1 MDINKLVRVYV
12 KIRDA
17 KLEAKKAFEAQDAE
31 LKGKMEQIG
40 NALLAHLNANNT
52 ESVRTEEGTVFRQE
66 DVMPRADD
74 WTAIY
79 DWIKANDA
87 FDILERRVK
96 KTFVKEYMKGHD
108 GAIPPGVS
116 VMREYTVCVRRA

>member
-52 ESVRTEEGTVFRQE
+52 
-66 DVMPRADD
+66 
-74 WTAIY
+74 
-79 DWIKANDA
+79 
-87 FDILERRVK
+87 
-96 KTFVKEYMKGHD
+96 
-108 GAIPPGVS
+108 
-116 VMREYTVCVRRA
+116 